1 MGAEFNGNGVGWGAK
16 LTIVNV
22 MGQVEY
28 AFGVVEYAF
37 GVVPWLKTV
46 LPVLCLYFPLRG
58 PCSIIV

>member
-28 AFGVVEYAF
+28 AFGVV
-37 GVVPWLKTV
+37 PWLKTG
-46 LPVLCLYFPLRG
+46 LPVLCLHFPLRG